1 MGVPYWN
8 GGTLDELCAETAAAA
23 RTVAPTTD
31 ETALVNN
38 MVDRDKLKK
47 EEVMVGKG
55 GGGKRE
61 RRGEK

>member
-1 MGVPYWN
+1 M
-8 GGTLDELCAETAAAA
+8 
-23 RTVAPTTD
+23 
-31 ETALVNN
+31 VNN